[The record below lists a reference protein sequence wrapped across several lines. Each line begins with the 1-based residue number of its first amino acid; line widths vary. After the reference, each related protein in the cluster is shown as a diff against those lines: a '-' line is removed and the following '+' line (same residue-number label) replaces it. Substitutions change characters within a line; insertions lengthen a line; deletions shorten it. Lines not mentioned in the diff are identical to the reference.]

1 MKVTSQA
8 VLDQQDHPIF
18 THYLCVKCHFP
29 RITQGRYDHQTAHQL
44 KHTCAPC
51 GDIEASKQLKI
62 KQSRVIPINKSTPT
76 YISDITLL
84 RQLNPKRTT

>member
-1 MKVTSQA
+1 MRS
-8 VLDQQDHPIF
+8 LEEHPIF
-18 THYLCVKCHFP
+18 SLFLCVRCNQP
-29 RITQGRYDHQTAHQL
+29 RITQGRFDHQTTKGL

-51 GDIEASKQLKI
+51 GDILATAELKR
-62 KQSRVIPINKSTPT
+62 KQSRVLPINKSTPT